1 MAIYNL
7 HMAISVTRFKHSCLE
22 IIRGV
27 EKTRRGVALTRRG
40 RVVAR
45 LEPSTAAGDNTNL
58 APWERLRVLG
68 GRLLDTPGGSV
79 LDDKD
84 FEALG

>member
-1 MAIYNL
+1 
-7 HMAISVTRFKHSCLE
+7 MAISVTRFKHSCLE

-45 LEPSTAAGDNTNL
+45 LEPSAADAVL
-58 APWERLRVLG
+58 QDSKREPWERLRALG
-68 GRLLDTPGGSV
+68 GRLLEAPGACV
-79 LDDKD
+79 LSDED
-84 FEALG
+84 FEALR

>member
-1 MAIYNL
+1 
-7 HMAISVTRFKHSCLE
+7 MAISVTRFKHSCLE

-45 LEPSTAAGDNTNL
+45 LEPSSADAVLEDSNRE
-58 APWERLRVLG
+58 PWERLRALG
-68 GRLLDTPGGSV
+68 GRLLEAPGGSA
-79 LDDKD
+79 LRDED
-84 FEALG
+84 FEAQR